1 MAEPQA
7 CSSERV
13 IQDVSPRN
21 PAAGSM
27 AHQWSALS
35 VNDSA
40 MFHMSAHRVSA
51 ASLLGTH

>member
-1 MAEPQA
+1 MDVEIWDQNMAEPQA

-27 AHQWSALS
+27 AHLWSALS
-35 VNDSA
+35 VK
-40 MFHMSAHRVSA
+40 
-51 ASLLGTH
+51 